1 MLLILFSRKQSNL
14 FESSLPA
21 FALLSSGAAKQKA
34 GLNNFFGCSVFDV
47 GCSPLLQMKTIG
59 PIILIRNSS
68 MRFPGGLRI
77 KMNSSPMNKG
87 NIQHPTNYGAFP

>member
-1 MLLILFSRKQSNL
+1 
-14 FESSLPA
+14 
-21 FALLSSGAAKQKA
+21 
-34 GLNNFFGCSVFDV
+34 
-47 GCSPLLQMKTIG
+47 MKTTG

-77 KMNSSPMNKG
+77 KMNSSPMNKENIQHPTS

>member
-1 MLLILFSRKQSNL
+1 LNL

-47 GCSPLLQMKTIG
+47 GCSPLLPMKTTG
-59 PIILIRNSS
+59 PIILIRNLS
-68 MRFPGGLRI
+68 MRFPRELRI
-77 KMNSSPMNKG
+77 KTNSSPMNKE
-87 NIQHPTNYGAFP
+87 NIEHRTSNIEHSTDYGAFP